1 VIMERN
7 RFCAWLAALVLA
19 SSASAHPM
27 PSSAVLLDFYDDGVA
42 ADLRL
47 PLDRLEI
54 AFAQPLTPAPAEIVA
69 RYGAELSDYIIHH
82 VNPRTSDG
90 RAWTV
95 QVRAISVALQE
106 QPIDLVVRLWLQPP
120 AGAPTRTFTF
130 NYDVIAHEIVTH
142 SVLVFVRSDWNNGV
156 CSNRP
161 ELVGTI
167 RYVKKS
173 VEIDRAAGSWWRGF
187 RSVLG
192 LGMQHI
198 AEGTD
203 HLLFLLVLLL
213 PAPLIA
219 AKGRWGAFGGVRHGV
234 LQLVRVVTAFTVG
247 HSITLIVGTLGW
259 LRLSSRPVETLIAL
273 SIFVS
278 AIHAL
283 RPWFAGREPVIAAAF
298 GLVHGLAFATVLAE
312 FGLGPWRMALCILGF
327 NLGIELMQLAIVAVT
342 VPWLVLLSRTPVYTP
357 VRVAGACFGAAA
369 AIGWMAERALNWPN
383 RVGLMVDAVA
393 HRAVWVAAMLACLSL
408 LVTAW
413 QRAWRISAT
422 PAPRPSGS
430 PNVSNAIPG
439 RTAPLNQ
446 RSASS
451 VAFGTALK

>member
-1 VIMERN
+1 MERN

-54 AFAQPLTPAPAEIVA
+54 AFAQPLTRAPVEVVA
-69 RYGAELSDYIIHH
+69 RYGAELSDYIIRH

-95 QVRAISVALQE
+95 QVRTMSVALQE
-106 QPIDLVVRLWLQPP
+106 QPIDLVVRLWWKPP
-120 AGAPTRTFTF
+120 AGAPARKFTF
-130 NYDVIAHEIVTH
+130 DYDVIAHEIVTH
-142 SVLVFVRSDWNNGV
+142 SVLVSVRSDWNNGV
-156 CSNRP
+156 FSNQP
-161 ELVGTI
+161 ELLGTI

-192 LGMQHI
+192 LGMHHI

-219 AKGRWGAFGGVRHGV
+219 ANGRWGAFGGVRHGV
-234 LQLVRVVTAFTVG
+234 LQLVKVVTAFTVG
-247 HSITLIVGTLGW
+247 HSITLIAGTLGW
-259 LRLSSRPVETLIAL
+259 LRLSSQPVETLIAL

-383 RVGLMVDAVA
+383 PVGLMVDAVA

-413 QRAWRISAT
+413 QHAWRISAT

>member
-1 VIMERN
+1 MERN

-142 SVLVFVRSDWNNGV
+142 SVIVFVRSDWNNGV

-192 LGMQHI
+192 LGMHHI

-219 AKGRWGAFGGVRHGV
+219 ANGRWGAFGGVRHGV
-234 LQLVRVVTAFTVG
+234 LQLVKVVTAFTVG
-247 HSITLIVGTLGW
+247 HSITLIAGTLGW
-259 LRLSSRPVETLIAL
+259 LRLSSQPVETLIAL

-369 AIGWMAERALNWPN
+369 AIGWMVERALNWPN
-383 RVGLMVDAVA
+383 PVGLMVDAVA

-413 QRAWRISAT
+413 QHAWRISAT

>member
-1 VIMERN
+1 M
-7 RFCAWLAALVLA
+7 
-19 SSASAHPM
+19 S
-27 PSSAVLLDFYDDGVA
+27 LDFYDDGVA
-42 ADLRL
+42 AKLRL

-54 AFAQPLTPAPAEIVA
+54 AFAHPLMVAPAEVVT
-69 RYGAELSDYIIHH
+69 RYEAELSDYIIRH
-82 VNPRTSDG
+82 VTPRTSDG

-95 QVRAISVALQE
+95 QVRTMSVALQE
-106 QPIDLVVRLWLQPP
+106 QPIDLVVRLWLKPP

-130 NYDVIAHEIVTH
+130 DYDVIAHEIITH
-142 SVLVFVRSDWNNGV
+142 SVLVSVRSDWNNGV
-156 CSNRP
+156 FSNQP

-173 VEIDRAAGSWWRGF
+173 VEIDRAAGSWWCGF

-234 LQLVRVVTAFTVG
+234 LQLVKVVTAFTVG
-247 HSITLIVGTLGW
+247 HSITLIVGALGW
-259 LRLSSRPVETLIAL
+259 LRLSSQPVETLIAL

-283 RPWFAGREPVIAAAF
+283 RPCFAGREPLIAAAF

-312 FGLGPWRMALCILGF
+312 FGLGPWRMAFCILGF
-327 NLGIELMQLAIVAVT
+327 NLGIELMQLAVVAAT
-342 VPWLVLLSRTPVYTP
+342 VPWLLLLSRTPVYTP
-357 VRVAGACFGAAA
+357 LRIAGACFGAAA

-383 RVGLMVDAVA
+383 PVGSMVDTVA

-408 LVTAW
+408 LVTTW
-413 QRAWRISAT
+413 QRARRMSAT
-422 PAPRPSGS
+422 RPAPCPSGLPS
-430 PNVSNAIPG
+430 VSNAIPG
-439 RTAPLNQ
+439 RKALLNRRSAASAACAPATRTTAP
-446 RSASS
+446 S
-451 VAFGTALK
+451 

>member
-1 VIMERN
+1 MERN

-54 AFAQPLTPAPAEIVA
+54 AFAQPLTRAPVEVVA
-69 RYGAELSDYIIHH
+69 RYGAELSDYIIRH

-95 QVRAISVALQE
+95 QVRTMSVALQE

-120 AGAPTRTFTF
+120 AGAPARKFTF
-130 NYDVIAHEIVTH
+130 DYDVIAHEIVTH
-142 SVLVFVRSDWNNGV
+142 SVLVSVRSDWNNGV
-156 CSNRP
+156 FSNQP
-161 ELVGTI
+161 ELLGTI

-192 LGMQHI
+192 LGMHHI

-219 AKGRWGAFGGVRHGV
+219 ANGRWGAFGGVRHGV
-234 LQLVRVVTAFTVG
+234 LQLVKVVTAFTVG
-247 HSITLIVGTLGW
+247 HSITLIAGTLGW
-259 LRLSSRPVETLIAL
+259 LRLSSQPVETLIAL

-383 RVGLMVDAVA
+383 PVGLMVDAVA

-413 QRAWRISAT
+413 QHAWRISAT

>member
-1 VIMERN
+1 
-7 RFCAWLAALVLA
+7 
-19 SSASAHPM
+19 M

-54 AFAQPLTPAPAEIVA
+54 AFAQPLTRAPVEVVA
-69 RYGAELSDYIIHH
+69 RYGAELSDYIIRH

-95 QVRAISVALQE
+95 QVRTMSVALQE

-120 AGAPTRTFTF
+120 AGAPARKFTF
-130 NYDVIAHEIVTH
+130 DYDVIAHEIVTH
-142 SVLVFVRSDWNNGV
+142 SVLVSVRSDWNNGV
-156 CSNRP
+156 FSNQP
-161 ELVGTI
+161 ELLGTI

-192 LGMQHI
+192 LGMHHI

-219 AKGRWGAFGGVRHGV
+219 ANGRWGAFGGVRHGV
-234 LQLVRVVTAFTVG
+234 LQLVKVVTAFTVG
-247 HSITLIVGTLGW
+247 HSITLIAGTLGW
-259 LRLSSRPVETLIAL
+259 LRLSSQPVETLIAL

-383 RVGLMVDAVA
+383 PVGLMVDAVA

-413 QRAWRISAT
+413 QHAWRISAT

>member
-1 VIMERN
+1 MERN

-54 AFAQPLTPAPAEIVA
+54 AFAQPLTRAPVEVVA
-69 RYGAELSDYIIHH
+69 RYGAELSDYIIRH

-95 QVRAISVALQE
+95 QVRTMSVALQE

-120 AGAPTRTFTF
+120 AGAPARKFTF
-130 NYDVIAHEIVTH
+130 DYDVIAHEIVTH
-142 SVLVFVRSDWNNGV
+142 SVLVSVRSDWNNGV
-156 CSNRP
+156 FSNQP
-161 ELVGTI
+161 ELLGTI

-192 LGMQHI
+192 LGMHHI

-219 AKGRWGAFGGVRHGV
+219 ANGRWGAFGGVRHGV
-234 LQLVRVVTAFTVG
+234 LQLVKVVTAFTVG
-247 HSITLIVGTLGW
+247 HSITLIAGTLGW
-259 LRLSSRPVETLIAL
+259 LRLSSQPVETLIAL

-383 RVGLMVDAVA
+383 PVGLMVDAVT

-413 QRAWRISAT
+413 QHAWRISAT

>member
-1 VIMERN
+1 MERN

-54 AFAQPLTPAPAEIVA
+54 AFAQPLTRAPVEVVA
-69 RYGAELSDYIIHH
+69 RYGAELSDYIIRH

-95 QVRAISVALQE
+95 QVRTMSVALQE
-106 QPIDLVVRLWLQPP
+106 QPIDLVVRLWLKPP
-120 AGAPTRTFTF
+120 AGAPARKFTF
-130 NYDVIAHEIVTH
+130 DYDVIAHEIVTH
-142 SVLVFVRSDWNNGV
+142 SVLVSARSDWNNGV
-156 CSNRP
+156 FSNQP
-161 ELVGTI
+161 ELLGTI

-173 VEIDRAAGSWWRGF
+173 VEIDRAAGSWWSGF

-192 LGMQHI
+192 LGMHHI

-213 PAPLIA
+213 PAPLLA
-219 AKGRWGAFGGVRHGV
+219 ANGRWGAFGGVRHGV
-234 LQLVRVVTAFTVG
+234 LQLVKVVTAFTVG
-247 HSITLIVGTLGW
+247 HSITLIAGTLGW
-259 LRLSSRPVETLIAL
+259 LRLSSQPVETLIAL

-342 VPWLVLLSRTPVYTP
+342 VPWLVLLSPTPVYTP

-383 RVGLMVDAVA
+383 PVGLMVDAVA

-413 QRAWRISAT
+413 QRAGRISAT